1 MDFLT
6 SVAVICLSA
15 LLLGSICSKI
25 KLPPLI
31 GMLVTGIVLGPYVLN
46 LISSSILNISA
57 DLRKLALVI
66 ILTRAGLNL
75 NLKDLKKNGLSAA
88 LLCFLPATAE
98 IAGYILAGTLILKL
112 TVIEAALL
120 GCVMAAVSPA
130 VVVPRMLKLKE
141 SGYGTDKGIP
151 DMIMTGAS
159 ADDVYVIVLFTC
171 LMGMAE
177 GGNFSF
183 NIIWQKPV
191 SIIAGV
197 GVGIAVGFA
206 FVLFIKKWH
215 MRDSVKVI
223 IILSIAFLFVA
234 LENAVDEWVPYS
246 SLLSVIAFGAVV
258 FAKHEV
264 CAKRLSGKFSKL
276 WIFAEIFLFVLVGA
290 EVNISFALSNCGF
303 IICTIILALFFR
315 MLGVLL
321 CVSFSALNFKERLF
335 CMIAYCPKATVQAAI
350 GALPLAAGLA
360 CGQTI
365 LTAAVL
371 AIIIT
376 APLGAFLTDIT
387 YKKLLYLPSALCE
400 AQDVKT
406 QDE

>member
-46 LISSSILNISA
+46 LISPSILNISA
-57 DLRKLALVI
+57 DLRKLALII

-141 SGYGTDKGIP
+141 SGFGTDKGIP

-159 ADDVYVIVLFTC
+159 ADDV
-171 LMGMAE
+171 
-177 GGNFSF
+177 
-183 NIIWQKPV
+183 
-191 SIIAGV
+191 
-197 GVGIAVGFA
+197 
-206 FVLFIKKWH
+206 
-215 MRDSVKVI
+215 
-223 IILSIAFLFVA
+223 
-234 LENAVDEWVPYS
+234 
-246 SLLSVIAFGAVV
+246 
-258 FAKHEV
+258 
-264 CAKRLSGKFSKL
+264 
-276 WIFAEIFLFVLVGA
+276 
-290 EVNISFALSNCGF
+290 
-303 IICTIILALFFR
+303 
-315 MLGVLL
+315 
-321 CVSFSALNFKERLF
+321 
-335 CMIAYCPKATVQAAI
+335 
-350 GALPLAAGLA
+350 
-360 CGQTI
+360 
-365 LTAAVL
+365 
-371 AIIIT
+371 
-376 APLGAFLTDIT
+376 
-387 YKKLLYLPSALCE
+387 
-400 AQDVKT
+400 
-406 QDE
+406 

>member
-1 MDFLT
+1 
-6 SVAVICLSA
+6 
-15 LLLGSICSKI
+15 
-25 KLPPLI
+25 
-31 GMLVTGIVLGPYVLN
+31 MLVTGIVLGPYVLN

-57 DLRKLALVI
+57 DLRKLALII

-112 TVIEAALL
+112 TVIEATLL

-141 SGYGTDKGIP
+141 SGYGTYKGIP

-183 NIIWQKPV
+183 NIIWQIPV

-234 LENAVDEWVPYS
+234 LKTPWT
-246 SLLSVIAFGAVV
+246 
-258 FAKHEV
+258 
-264 CAKRLSGKFSKL
+264 SGYH
-276 WIFAEIFLFVLVGA
+276 
-290 EVNISFALSNCGF
+290 
-303 IICTIILALFFR
+303 ILHCCL
-315 MLGVLL
+315 
-321 CVSFSALNFKERLF
+321 
-335 CMIAYCPKATVQAAI
+335 
-350 GALPLAAGLA
+350 
-360 CGQTI
+360 
-365 LTAAVL
+365 
-371 AIIIT
+371 
-376 APLGAFLTDIT
+376 
-387 YKKLLYLPSALCE
+387 
-400 AQDVKT
+400 
-406 QDE
+406 